1 MTETTFSRQV
11 QAVQHPH
18 ADDDLA
24 SVSLQRTS
32 SEEKDSGTLS
42 PSPPPAAT
50 SISISI
56 SSPGGTTE
64 KLSLVQRLS
73 THSYGQAREMIAKEM
88 RENKEAIARLEARI
102 ETLVSILHQAGV
114 ELPPYPKP
122 KE

>member
-1 MTETTFSRQV
+1 MTETALSKRRSG
-11 QAVQHPH
+11 AGEEH
-18 ADDDLA
+18 
-24 SVSLQRTS
+24 SISLQQRTS
-32 SEEKDSGTLS
+32 SEEKEPST
-42 PSPPPAAT
+42 PSPLPNT
-50 SISISI
+50 
-56 SSPGGTTE
+56 GGASASGV

-102 ETLVSILHQAGV
+102 ETLVNILHQAGV